1 LLRTIGDYY
10 RSFKTNTVFSWL
22 NSASPAVVGISLD
35 QTMEIAAMPSLDRR
49 IVAAGFVALAAISPV
64 MARGVASDSK
74 IYAINTTVAQRV
86 PVPATAPTVTVAT
99 MRDAS
104 AEIVIAGSEPDPE
117 SFDRVGLESWW
128 AKYQK
133 SHPAR

>member
-1 LLRTIGDYY
+1 
-10 RSFKTNTVFSWL
+10 
-22 NSASPAVVGISLD
+22 
-35 QTMEIAAMPSLDRR
+35 MEIAVMPSLDRR
-49 IVAAGFVALAAISPV
+49 IVAAGFVALAAISLV

-74 IYAINTTVAQRV
+74 IYAINTTVAQGV
-86 PVPATAPTVTVAT
+86 PVPATAPTVTVAAT
-99 MRDAS
+99 SDVS

>member
-1 LLRTIGDYY
+1 
-10 RSFKTNTVFSWL
+10 
-22 NSASPAVVGISLD
+22 
-35 QTMEIAAMPSLDRR
+35 MEIAVMPSLDRR
-49 IVAAGFVALAAISPV
+49 IVAAGFVALAAISLV
-64 MARGVASDSK
+64 TARGVASDSK

-86 PVPATAPTVTVAT
+86 PVLPVPATAPTVTVAT

-133 SHPAR
+133 SHRAR